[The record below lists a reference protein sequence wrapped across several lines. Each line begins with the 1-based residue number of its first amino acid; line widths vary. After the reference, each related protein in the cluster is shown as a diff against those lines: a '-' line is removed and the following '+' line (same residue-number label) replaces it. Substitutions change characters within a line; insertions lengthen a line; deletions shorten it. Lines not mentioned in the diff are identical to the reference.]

1 MAVISIVMSIV
12 LTTLNI
18 PKNPAERRAWVCF
31 QLRLRGKSLSKI
43 ARAEGVSQQAVSN
56 ALMTPSSRLEQAIAE
71 ALELTAQDLFPERFD
86 PMGFRL
92 SHTRPVQRTTRPA
105 SRNVEE
111 EKAA

>member
-1 MAVISIVMSIV
+1 MSIV

-31 QLRLRGKSLSKI
+31 QLRLRGRSLSKI
-43 ARAEGVSQQAVSN
+43 ARDEGVSQQAVSN

-71 ALELTAQDLFPERFD
+71 ALDLTPEQLFPERFD
-86 PMGFRL
+86 AMGFRL
-92 SHTRPVQRTTRPA
+92 SHTRQAQRTTCPR

-111 EKAA
+111 EKVA